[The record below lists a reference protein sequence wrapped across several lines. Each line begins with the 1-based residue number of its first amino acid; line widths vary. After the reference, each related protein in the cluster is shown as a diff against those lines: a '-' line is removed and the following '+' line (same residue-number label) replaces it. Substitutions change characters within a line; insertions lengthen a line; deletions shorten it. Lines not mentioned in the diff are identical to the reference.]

1 MPRKARIDAPGA
13 LHHIM
18 CRGIERREI
27 FRDDTDRNSFIERFG
42 QLVSETKTVCYGWA
56 LLPNHFHLLL
66 KTGNV
71 PIATVMRRLL
81 TGYAVTFNSRHRRTG
96 HLFQNRYKSIL
107 CQEYPYL
114 LELVRYIHLNPLRTG
129 LLGSMKE
136 LNSYKYCGHSFLLGK
151 RKNNWQ
157 DTNTV
162 LQFFGKRKS
171 SARKNYLAFVEQGLA
186 MGRRSDLTGGGLI
199 RSAGGWKE
207 LKAFRSL
214 GIHIKGDERI
224 LGDSDFVESILEEQ
238 NERLEQRY
246 RLQMQGYHVDK
257 VVELVAKLFE
267 LKPEEVLSSSKQPQ
281 RVQARSL
288 LCYWAVK
295 ELELGGVDI
304 ARRLKISQSAVSRAV
319 ARGERIAADMGVK
332 LIEE

>member
-18 CRGIERREI
+18 CRGIERRKI
-27 FRDDTDRNSFIERFG
+27 FRDDTDRNSFIERLG
-42 QLVSETKTVCYGWA
+42 RLISQTKTVCYAWA

-81 TGYAVTFNSRHRRTG
+81 TGHAVTFNSRHRRTG

-107 CQEYPYL
+107 CQEDPYL
-114 LELVRYIHLNPLRTG
+114 LELVRYLHLNPLRTG

-157 DTNTV
+157 DTNMV
-162 LQFFGKRKS
+162 LQLFGKRVS
-171 SARKNYLAFVEQGLA
+171 SARKHYLAFVEQGLA

-199 RSAGGWKE
+199 RSTGGWKE
-207 LKAFRSL
+207 LKDFRRR
-214 GIHIKGDERI
+214 GIHLKGDERI
-224 LGDSDFVESILEEQ
+224 LGDSDFVESVLEEQ

-246 RLQMQGYHVDK
+246 RLQMQGYDVDK
-257 VVELVAKLFE
+257 VVDRVAKLFE

-281 RVQARSL
+281 RVKARSL

-295 ELELGGVDI
+295 KLEVGGADI

-319 ARGERIAADMGVK
+319 ARGEKIAANMDLQ
-332 LIEE
+332 LIEK